1 MKICIFGAGA
11 VGGHVATR
19 LLAAKSADV
28 SIVARGPM
36 LEAMRTRG
44 LTLRFNG
51 KEEIRAQVSVATDDP
66 STLPPQDYVIVTLKA
81 PALPGVA
88 ATIARLLKPD
98 GCAVFLN
105 NGIPWWWPL
114 GIGKPGPLRLLD
126 PDGTLWNTLGTRTL
140 GCVIYSPNEPVEPGV
155 IYHRGANRWVMG
167 EPDNTITPRLTRIVD
182 AFSAAGLKAEAIDDI
197 RTEVWRKL
205 VRNAS
210 NNTMSALIRRPLAD
224 ASDDP
229 ELRRV
234 AAGLVHETMDVGVA
248 LGHDIRSEVDVDA
261 LTARAEFK
269 GGPKS
274 SMLQDVLQG
283 RPMEV
288 EALLG
293 QTQAYARELGVPVP
307 TIDVVLPLLRA
318 LDKARG

>member
-1 MKICIFGAGA
+1 
-11 VGGHVATR
+11 
-19 LLAAKSADV
+19 
-28 SIVARGPM
+28 
-36 LEAMRTRG
+36 
-44 LTLRFNG
+44 
-51 KEEIRAQVSVATDDP
+51 
-66 STLPPQDYVIVTLKA
+66 
-81 PALPGVA
+81 
-88 ATIARLLKPD
+88 
-98 GCAVFLN
+98 
-105 NGIPWWWPL
+105 
-114 GIGKPGPLRLLD
+114 
-126 PDGTLWNTLGTRTL
+126 
-140 GCVIYSPNEPVEPGV
+140 
-155 IYHRGANRWVMG
+155 
-167 EPDNTITPRLTRIVD
+167 
-182 AFSAAGLKAEAIDDI
+182 
-197 RTEVWRKL
+197 
-205 VRNAS
+205 
-210 NNTMSALIRRPLAD
+210 MSALTRRPLAY
-224 ASDDP
+224 ARHDP